1 MQGEVKKDW
10 GIAVLRAAAGIVFLA
25 HGSQK
30 LFVYGFSGVQGAF
43 GKMGM
48 PMPGILGPFAALLE
62 FIGGIAL
69 VVGIGTRWVA
79 MLFAIEMAVAV
90 LKVHLSGGFFLP
102 RGFEFALM
110 MFAASIAL
118 ALAGPGAAALDRMLF
133 KT

>member
-10 GIAVLRAAAGIVFLA
+10 GIAVLRAAVGIVFLA

-48 PMPGILGPFAALLE
+48 PMPGILGPFVALLE

-133 KT
+133 KH

>member
-10 GIAVLRAAAGIVFLA
+10 GIAVLRAAVGIVFLA

-43 GKMGM
+43 GKMGI
-48 PMPGILGPFAALLE
+48 PMPGILGPFVALLE

-133 KT
+133 KH